1 LQGRIGAIDDAKYGD
16 LKALFADKMFMS
28 TMLKTGVQYGFQPV
42 TMSEITLLLLALYID
57 YIRPN
62 FLTEPNDPL
71 FIGQSGAKL
80 RMGRLLTAYF
90 KRKLS
95 LNISSTIIRSL
106 VETEAE
112 GLLSSGAISSA
123 ERASVLSING
133 HTGATSV
140 KFYQKR
146 SLVEDVAAGI
156 SVHQKLLRTEHIEM
170 SPEASHQTMLQ
181 KRSLVE
187 NAAIGV
193 SARQMLFCA
202 DDVKTSPEP
211 SCRIM
216 FDAADENSIPDNYSL
231 GFSSGGI
238 PSVNISSSGGVS
250 SVGIIHPS
258 FNETHARRVKW
269 TNTEVNIVGTWI
281 VNYLKLYPDCN
292 CVISKCLSYI
302 LSDTTVNPNFHP
314 NHVMDSTRL
323 RYGWEKY
330 KEENNLN
337 AQY

>member
-1 LQGRIGAIDDAKYGD
+1 MQGRIGAIDDAKYGD
-16 LKALFADKMFMS
+16 LKALFADKVFMS

-42 TMSEITLLLLALYID
+42 TISDITLLLLALYID

-62 FLTEPNDPL
+62 ILTEPNDPL

-80 RMGRLLTAYF
+80 RMGRFLTAYF

-112 GLLSSGAISSA
+112 GLLSSGAISTA

-156 SVHQKLLRTEHIEM
+156 SVHQKLLRTEHVEM
-170 SPEASHQTMLQ
+170 SPEASYQTMLQ

-202 DDVKTSPEP
+202 DDDKTSLEP
-211 SCRIM
+211 SRRIL
-216 FDAADENSIPDNYSL
+216 FDAADENNIPDNYSL
-231 GFSSGGI
+231 GFPSDADS
-238 PSVNISSSGGVS
+238 SVNISSSL
-250 SVGIIHPS
+250 VGTLHPFFS
-258 FNETHARRVKW
+258 ETHARRVKW
-269 TNTEVNIVGTWI
+269 TDTEVNIVGTWI

-302 LSDTTVNPNFHP
+302 LSDTTVYPNFHP